1 MQFHLPVALKSIHV
15 MRIKEV
21 DMPVSQFPFI
31 EVHGSPRER
40 GRMHG
45 SQAAERIKRGIGH
58 YLSQFTAYG
67 LDRPA
72 IGRHVE
78 AYLPRIQAFDA
89 DMVEEMRGIA
99 EGAAV
104 DFEAIVLLNARTEL
118 LYEAREVRDAARASE
133 SASPDGCTG
142 VVVLPGAAKDGRLI
156 HALNWDWKA
165 ECAETSIVMRVR
177 REDGPDVLTFTEAG
191 ALSRAGLNAAG
202 IAITANYIE
211 SDRDFEAPGIPLALV
226 RRKVLEAQS
235 YAEAIG
241 VIIST
246 DKLTSNNLIL
256 SHRDGV
262 AIDFECAPREAFA
275 VYPSDGLLI
284 HANHWTNPSA
294 LAKYRDA
301 GVRNTPDSLYR
312 DHRVRSLLAPKA
324 GSITPADV
332 VEALRDDF
340 GAPYAVCRAPLA
352 NSRGNLTAT
361 VATLMIDSVAGTM
374 ELTPLP
380 ALNRA
385 STTYSLTPSL
395 LAA

>member
-1 MQFHLPVALKSIHV
+1 MT
-15 MRIKEV
+15 
-21 DMPVSQFPFI
+21 VSQFPFVEI
-31 EVHGSPRER
+31 HGSPRAR

-45 SQAAERIKRGIGH
+45 QQAADRIRRGIGH
-58 YLSQFTAYG
+58 YLSQFAAYG
-67 LDRPA
+67 LDRVA

-78 AYLPRIQAFDA
+78 GYLPRIQAFDPG
-89 DMVEEMRGIA
+89 MVEEMRGIA

-133 SASPDGCTG
+133 SAAPDGCTG
-142 VVVLPGAAKDGRLI
+142 VVVLPEATGAGRLI

-165 ECAETSIVMRVR
+165 ECAETSIVMLIR
-177 REDGPDVLTFTEAG
+177 RDDGPDVLTFAEAG
-191 ALSRAGLNAAG
+191 ALSRAGLNGAG

-211 SDRDFEAPGIPLALV
+211 SDRDFESPGIPLALV
-226 RRKVLEAQS
+226 RRKALEAETFAQ
-235 YAEAIG
+235 AIG
-241 VIIST
+241 VIVST

-275 VYPSDGLLI
+275 LYPDKGLLV
-284 HANHWTNPSA
+284 HANHWTHPSA
-294 LAKYRDA
+294 LAKYRDV
-301 GVRNTPDSLYR
+301 GIRNTPDSLYR
-312 DHRVRSLLAPKA
+312 DHRVRSLLERNIGK
-324 GSITPADV
+324 ITPQDV
-332 VEALRDDF
+332 VAALRDDF

-361 VATLMIDSVAGTM
+361 VATLMFDSTAGTI
-374 ELTPLP
+374 EITPLP

-385 STTYSLTPSL
+385 STTYRLKPQSS
-395 LAA
+395 AIA

>member
-1 MQFHLPVALKSIHV
+1 MS
-15 MRIKEV
+15 
-21 DMPVSQFPFI
+21 VSQFPFI
-31 EVHGSPRER
+31 EIHGSPRER

-45 SQAAERIKRGIGH
+45 VQAAERIRLGIGH

-67 LDRPA
+67 MDRAA

-78 AYLPRIQAFDA
+78 AYLPRIQAFDGNL
-89 DMVEEMRGIA
+89 VEEMRGIA

-118 LYEAREVRDAARASE
+118 LYEAREVRDAALANE
-133 SASPDGCTG
+133 SAAPDGCTG
-142 VVVLPGAAKDGRLI
+142 VVVLPTAARDGRLI

-177 REDGPDVLTFTEAG
+177 RDDGPDVLTFTEAG
-191 ALSRAGLNAAG
+191 ALSRAGLNEAG

-211 SDRDFEAPGIPLALV
+211 SDRDFQTPGIPLALV

-241 VIIST
+241 VIVST

-262 AIDFECAPREAFA
+262 AIDFECAPRETFA
-275 VYPSDGLLI
+275 IYPDNGLLI
-284 HANHWTNPSA
+284 HANHWTNQSA
-294 LAKYRDA
+294 LGKYRDV
-301 GVRNTPDSLYR
+301 GIRNAPDSLYR
-312 DHRVRSLLAPKA
+312 DHRVRSLLEPSIGK
-324 GSITPADV
+324 ITPEDV
-332 VEALRDDF
+332 VTALRDDF

-352 NSRGNLTAT
+352 NRRGNLTAT
-361 VATLMIDSVAGTM
+361 VATLMIDSTAGTM
-374 ELTPLP
+374 EITPLP
-380 ALNRA
+380 ALNRE
-385 STTYSLTPSL
+385 STTYGLTQPAH